1 MQQTFFVTVFN
12 MKIRNLNRMTNSDL
26 VERCLKNDRKAQLEL
41 YKNYCDAMFAIA
53 MRYVGQSDEAEDIV
67 QEAFIKMFQKLGD
80 YKREVAIGAWLR
92 KIVVN
97 LAIDKL
103 RNKKDIF
110 VDIEENQFTTLI
122 DSDADWYVEED
133 VTPQLIRSAI
143 EKLPETIK
151 YVVQLYLI
159 EGYDHQE
166 ISEILKISE
175 VNSRTLLM
183 RGRNK
188 IKEQIKNSIHGTRY

>member
-1 MQQTFFVTVFN
+1 MQQTIFATVFS
-12 MKIRNLNRMTNSDL
+12 MKIRNLKRMTDSNL

-41 YKNYCDAMFAIA
+41 YQNYCDAMFTIA
-53 MRYVGQSDEAEDIV
+53 VRYVGQPDEAEDIV

-80 YKREVAIGAWLR
+80 YKREVTLGAWLR

-103 RNKKDIF
+103 RVRKNMF
-110 VDIEENQFTTLI
+110 VDIGENQLATLT
-122 DSDADWYVEED
+122 DPDQDWCVEDD
-133 VTPQLIRSAI
+133 VTPQLVRSAI
-143 EKLPETIK
+143 EKLPEAIR
-151 YVVQLYLI
+151 YVAQLYLV

-188 IKEQIKNSIHGTRY
+188 IKEQLKNSMHGTRY

>member
-1 MQQTFFVTVFN
+1 MQQTIFATVFS
-12 MKIRNLNRMTNSDL
+12 MKIRNLKRMTDSNL

-41 YKNYCDAMFAIA
+41 YQNYCDAMFAIA
-53 MRYVGQSDEAEDIV
+53 VRYVGQPDEAEDIV

-80 YKREVAIGAWLR
+80 YKREVTLGAWLR

-103 RNKKDIF
+103 RVRKNMF
-110 VDIEENQFTTLI
+110 VDIEENQLAALT
-122 DSDADWYVEED
+122 DSDWYVEDD
-133 VTPQLIRSAI
+133 VTPRLIRSAI
-143 EKLPETIK
+143 EKLPEAIRHVT
-151 YVVQLYLI
+151 QLYLV

-166 ISEILKISE
+166 IFEILKISE

-188 IKEQIKNSIHGTRY
+188 IKEQLKNSIHGTRY

>member
-1 MQQTFFVTVFN
+1 MQQTIFATVFS
-12 MKIRNLNRMTNSDL
+12 MKIRNLKRMTDSNL

-41 YKNYCDAMFAIA
+41 YQNYCDAMFAIA
-53 MRYVGQSDEAEDIV
+53 VRYVGQPDEAEDIV

-80 YKREVAIGAWLR
+80 YKREVTLGAWLR

-103 RNKKDIF
+103 RVRKNMF
-110 VDIEENQFTTLI
+110 VDIEENQLAALT
-122 DSDADWYVEED
+122 DSDWYVEDD
-133 VTPQLIRSAI
+133 VTPRLIRSAI
-143 EKLPETIK
+143 EKLPEAIRH
-151 YVVQLYLI
+151 VAQLYLV

-188 IKEQIKNSIHGTRY
+188 IKEQLKNSIHGTRY